1 MGNIVGGILG
11 INPNAGNAPTNNYKP
26 TGFSTAGLTATYTPE
41 DNLGGG
47 LSSVIR
53 RMRGEEPTAPGVNI
67 TRSALLNDTIGGLG
81 SAFNRQFQELG
92 GMRDE
97 FSGLQAQLAPGF
109 GAITQAAITNLEN
122 RRRSAIGNLRENLQ
136 RRRVLGSS
144 FASDALGRT
153 EAEFAQQEAEIRAQA
168 KMKEVGAT
176 EQLMARQVDLI
187 NQQAQA
193 RSNEF
198 NVQLQQL
205 NLEAQIATQ
214 ISTGVSAIMA
224 QNAQAQSQIIAGGQQ
239 AVASG
244 ILGAAGLGLGLAFM
258 G

>member
-1 MGNIVGGILG
+1 MGGISLLG
-11 INPNAGNAPTNNYKP
+11 GGKGIGKLLGVNPGEANKPLSQYKP
-26 TGFSTAGLTATYTPE
+26 TSFSTS
-41 DNLGGG
+41 G
-47 LSSVIR
+47 LSADASGGNVD
-53 RMRGEEPTAPGVNI
+53 V

-153 EAEFAQQEAEIRAQA
+153 EAEFAQQEAAIRAQA
-168 KMKEVGAT
+168 KMQEIGAT

-193 RSNEF
+193 RASEF

-205 NLEAQIATQ
+205 NLEAQLATQ

-224 QNAQAQSQIIAGGQQ
+224 QNAQMQSQIIAGGQQ

-244 ILGAAGLGLGLAFM
+244 ILGAVGMGLGMAAM

>member
-1 MGNIVGGILG
+1 MGSIAGGLLG
-11 INPNAGNAPTNNYKP
+11 INPGAANGPTESYTP
-26 TGFSTAGLTATYTPE
+26 VGFTSSGLSATYTPGSP
-41 DNLGGG
+41 NAGFARVFG
-47 LSSVIR
+47 
-53 RMRGEEPTAPGVNI
+53 RGDSTTTPNI
-67 TRSALLNDTIGGLG
+67 NISRSALLNDTITGLG

-92 GMRDE
+92 GMRDQ

-109 GAITQAAITNLEN
+109 GAITQAAVTNLEN

-144 FASDALGRT
+144 FASDAIGRT
-153 EAEFAQQEAEIRAQA
+153 EAEFAQQEAAIRAQA
-168 KMKEVGAT
+168 KMQEVGAT

-193 RSNEF
+193 RASEF

-214 ISTGVSAIMA
+214 ISTGVSAITA
-224 QNAQAQSQIIAGGQQ
+224 QNAQVQSQIIASGQN

-244 ILGAAGLGLGLAFM
+244 LLGAAGIGLGMWAM